1 MRKYTMN
8 FTLHVPVKPYEM
20 RLMDIFK
27 IFLPEEYINVQS
39 VSICKQNNC
48 FTTQS

>member
-8 FTLHVPVKPYEM
+8 FTLHEPVKPDEM

-27 IFLPEEYINVQS
+27 FFLNRRVH
-39 VSICKQNNC
+39 
-48 FTTQS
+48 